1 VNADK
6 EYQLTKNDEY
16 QLSKS
21 QRIFGIFSVV
31 LAAESLFLLPYV
43 VPRVFRPTVLKVF
56 QVDDLTWNYYVAI
69 YGMVAVFA
77 YLFGGPLAD
86 RFAPSKLLASAL
98 ALTAVGGLIVY
109 FETDK
114 WIMPYVYAF
123 WAIANIFLG
132 WAALFKTIRIL
143 SGRFQ
148 ALGFGFLEGGRGLV
162 SVLVSTTTVCIFARF
177 ISEEMDLIEVSD
189 RLVAYKSIVLFCTL
203 FIFVVALLVF
213 FSLKPLDRIK
223 VFRDNKIEVKH
234 FKELVGMPTVW
245 LQAFIILCGYSA
257 YKVSDYYSQLAN
269 DVLGYSEM
277 EAASLANLILWIRP
291 ISAIVFGI
299 LGDLIKPSKMIL
311 ISFALVIVGC
321 LNLSIEVN
329 EQHLYSLV
337 MITICSTA
345 IAVYALRGLYFSI
358 MGEAQIPLKV
368 TGTAVGLT
376 SVIGYLPDIFIGP
389 IYGYILGAY
398 EGILRY
404 QYLFLLTGAIS
415 VLGLICTF
423 FFRRAARN
431 QNFQNS

>member
-1 VNADK
+1 VN
-6 EYQLTKNDEY
+6 NSDEY
-16 QLSKS
+16 QLSKG
-21 QRIFGIFSVV
+21 QRIFAIISVV

-43 VPRVFRPTVLKVF
+43 VPRVFRPTILEVF
-56 QVDDLTWNYYVAI
+56 QVDNFTWNSYVSIYGTVAI
-69 YGMVAVFA
+69 FA

-98 ALTAVGGLIVY
+98 ALTALGGLVVY

-123 WAIANIFLG
+123 WGIANIFLG

-162 SVLVSTTTVCIFARF
+162 SVLVSTAAVFVFSLF
-177 ISEEMDLIEVSD
+177 IITELDLIEVTD
-189 RLVAYKSIVLFCTL
+189 RLAAYQNIVLFCTL
-203 FIFVVALLVF
+203 FIFFVALLVF
-213 FSLKPLDRIK
+213 FSLKPLDGIK

-234 FKELVGMPTVW
+234 IKELVGMPVVW

-269 DVLGYSEM
+269 DVLGYSEI

-311 ISFALVIVGC
+311 FSFVLVIIGC
-321 LNLSIEVN
+321 VNLSFEVT
-329 EQHLYSLV
+329 EQHLHSLV

-358 MGEAQIPLKV
+358 MDEAYIPLRV
-368 TGTAVGLT
+368 TGTAVGLA
-376 SVIGYLPDIFIGP
+376 SVIGYLPDIFMGP
-389 IYGYILGAY
+389 VQGYIMDSFQ
-398 EGILRY
+398 GILRY
-404 QYLFLLTGAIS
+404 QYLFLLTAAIS

-423 FFRRAARN
+423 FFRRAVKN